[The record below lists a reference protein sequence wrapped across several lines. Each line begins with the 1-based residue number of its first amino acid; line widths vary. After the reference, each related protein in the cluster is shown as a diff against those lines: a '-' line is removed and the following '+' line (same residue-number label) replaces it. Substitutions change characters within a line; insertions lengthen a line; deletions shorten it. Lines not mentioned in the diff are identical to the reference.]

1 MVSHDRVE
9 LAKWGQELILIL
21 QIKNK
26 MICGM
31 VNENK
36 KEGMDASNMGGR
48 AGMAL
53 AEV

>member
-1 MVSHDRVE
+1 
-9 LAKWGQELILIL
+9 
-21 QIKNK
+21 
-26 MICGM
+26 M

-53 AEV
+53 AEVLNQKDWGKEEFKRVCVGLSGAK